1 MMLVQASTLAVR
13 QQPILGMRRKRKGAF
28 RTDKNEKVYNKLR
41 KRVQRAA

>member
-1 MMLVQASTLAVR
+1 MLVQALAVR

-28 RTDKNEKVYNKLR
+28 CTDENFDEAVYNKLR